1 MEVFGVL
8 GLSLGT
14 IGFVFGLIAFVQTQ
28 KLTKSL
34 NEKGMLEERLS
45 EKECTKQIDSI
56 GVE

>member
-28 KLTKSL
+28 KLIKSL
-34 NEKGMLEERLS
+34 NEKGMLEERLA
-45 EKECTKQIDSI
+45 EE
-56 GVE
+56 

>member
-34 NEKGMLEERLS
+34 KEKGMLEES
-45 EKECTKQIDSI
+45 SKE
-56 GVE
+56 E

>member
-28 KLTKSL
+28 KLKKSL
-34 NEKGMLEERLS
+34 NEKGMLEESLS
-45 EKECTKQIDSI
+45 EE
-56 GVE
+56 